1 MARGSFQAA
10 KTTAQGLLFAA
21 CFAACQ
27 GDSPPPRSHTRVVV
41 GPLEGSPVVA
51 MGTGAMTPLAHA
63 LAEAYL
69 QSEHGNVVVE
79 DSVGSGGGVRAVVDG
94 AIDIGLLSRPL
105 TERERGERLVVTPIA
120 RSAVVLGAHPR
131 VQVDGIASHEL
142 VALVR
147 GDRTTFA
154 DGRPAVMLLRDR
166 DESANAAL
174 ELQVPALF
182 AAREAAY
189 ASNRLRVLY
198 YDEAMLEA
206 ITSTPGAIGL
216 IDLAIASSA
225 RVPLKVLALDGTLP
239 GRDDI
244 AAGRWRASRELSFV
258 YRRERT
264 ARVAGFLAFVRSP
277 RGRAVIDA
285 LHAVP
290 LPTTPAD
297 VEP

>member
-1 MARGSFQAA
+1 MARRSFQAA
-10 KTTAQGLLFAA
+10 KTTARGLLLAA
-21 CFAACQ
+21 AVTACQ
-27 GDSPPPRSHTRVVV
+27 GDSAPPRSHTPSVVA
-41 GPLEGSPVVA
+41 PLEGAALVA
-51 MGTGAMTPLAHA
+51 MGTGAMTPLAQA

-69 QSEHGNVVVE
+69 QADLGNVLVE
-79 DSVGSGGGVRAVVDG
+79 DSVGSSGGVRAVLDG

-105 TERERGERLVVTPIA
+105 NEREKGQGLIVTPIA

-131 VQVDGIASHEL
+131 VRVAGITSAEL

-147 GDRTTFA
+147 GERTTFA

-174 ELQVPALF
+174 DLQVPALLP
-182 AAREAAY
+182 AREAAY

-206 ITSTPGAIGL
+206 ITSTPGGIGL
-216 IDLAIASSA
+216 IDLAIASSS
-225 RVPLKVLALDGTLP
+225 RVPLKVLALDGTIP

-244 AAGRWRASRELSFV
+244 AAGRWLASRELSFV
-258 YRRERT
+258 HRSERT
-264 ARVAGFLAFVRSP
+264 SRVAGFLAFVRSP
-277 RGRAVIDA
+277 KGRAVIDA